1 MTEPNL
7 ADIRAIETILKAMHP
22 LDIKDQVR
30 VLTWIIE
37 KLDLAL
43 DLKIAMKGARSKYR
57 NYIEMA
63 WERAP
68 NAMDSAPEFLAAA
81 APTSMADRVLVTATF
96 LQMASDNPDTAVL
109 TGKQINDALRKM
121 RLAVSNVADCV
132 YTLMKRSPP
141 HMIEVGKAPNRKDW
155 KGYRVTESG
164 IDYVYERI
172 VHQESKSQP

>member
-1 MTEPNL
+1 
-7 ADIRAIETILKAMHP
+7 MHP
-22 LDIKDQVR
+22 LDMKDQVR
-30 VLTWIIE
+30 VLTWVID

-43 DLKIAMKGARSKYR
+43 DLRVAMKGARSKNR

-63 WERAP
+63 WEKVP
-68 NAMDSAPEFLAAA
+68 TAMDSAPEFLAAA
-81 APTSMADRVLVTATF
+81 APASMADRVLVTATF
-96 LQMASDNPDTAVL
+96 LQMASDNPDTATL

-121 RLAVSNVADCV
+121 RLAVSNVADCA

-141 HMIEVGKAPNRKDW
+141 HMIEAGRAPNRKSW

-172 VHQESKSQP
+172 VHQESNGKS